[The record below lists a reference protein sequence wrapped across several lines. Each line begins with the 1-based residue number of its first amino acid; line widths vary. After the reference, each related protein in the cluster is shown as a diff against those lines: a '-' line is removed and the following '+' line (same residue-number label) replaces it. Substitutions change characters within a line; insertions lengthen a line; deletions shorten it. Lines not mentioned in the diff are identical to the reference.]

1 MNITNGRKWFERDL
15 HVVPHRPTLE
25 TNSTLT
31 FLITT
36 DEDVGD
42 LLMVKMRWEKDAII
56 SWSDWWGS
64 SRFHIRKLRIKSG
77 ETQSKWVLP
86 NMQGLQNISSYTEE
100 VILWLTFFSQGN
112 LQCEGRRVRPPHPRR
127 RGGSICQVER
137 RQHEPQREAVS
148 DGSDSFYQTNIIE
161 VK

>member
-1 MNITNGRKWFERDL
+1 MMCLNVIFC
-15 HVVPHRPTLE
+15 RPSLV

-36 DEDVGD
+36 DEDIGD

-77 ETQSKWVLP
+77 ETQSK
-86 NMQGLQNISSYTEE
+86 
-100 VILWLTFFSQGN
+100 
-112 LQCEGRRVRPPHPRR
+112 
-127 RGGSICQVER
+127 
-137 RQHEPQREAVS
+137 
-148 DGSDSFYQTNIIE
+148 
-161 VK
+161 